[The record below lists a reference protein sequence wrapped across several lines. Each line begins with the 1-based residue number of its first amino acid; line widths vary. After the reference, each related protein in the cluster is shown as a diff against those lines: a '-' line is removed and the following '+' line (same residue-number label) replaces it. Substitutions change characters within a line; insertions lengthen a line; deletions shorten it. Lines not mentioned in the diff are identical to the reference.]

1 MFGLGPWEL
10 MVVFLIVLLV
20 FGAKRIPEIA
30 QGLGKGIT
38 EFKKAARE
46 VTEELDVTNDS
57 TTHVRNEL
65 KGQSSRNTQVQ
76 SEKHETKEFGY
87 SFARS

>member
-46 VTEELDVTNDS
+46 VTDELDVSTDS
-57 TTHVRNEL
+57 TTHVKNDL
-65 KGQSSRNTQVQ
+65 KGQP
-76 SEKHETKEFGY
+76 
-87 SFARS
+87 ARSTKTNTGKQESKES

>member
-57 TTHVRNEL
+57 TTHIRNEL
-65 KGQSSRNTQVQ
+65 KGQSSRNTQAQ
-76 SEKHETKEFGY
+76 SEKHESKE
-87 SFARS
+87 S

>member
-46 VTEELDVTNDS
+46 VTDELDVSTDS
-57 TTHVRNEL
+57 TTHVKNDL
-65 KGQSSRNTQVQ
+65 KGQP
-76 SEKHETKEFGY
+76 
-87 SFARS
+87 ARSSQTTTGKQESKES

>member
-46 VTEELDVTNDS
+46 VTEELDVTKDS
-57 TTHVRNEL
+57 TTHVKNEL
-65 KGQSSRNTQVQ
+65 KGQSTQSSQ
-76 SEKHETKEFGY
+76 TYTEKQETKE
-87 SFARS
+87 S